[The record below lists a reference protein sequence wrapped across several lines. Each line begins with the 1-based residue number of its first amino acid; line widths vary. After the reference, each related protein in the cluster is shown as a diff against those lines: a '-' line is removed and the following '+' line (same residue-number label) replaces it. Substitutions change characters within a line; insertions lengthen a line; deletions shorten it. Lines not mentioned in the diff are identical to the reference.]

1 MLVKSV
7 LVGLLS
13 LSLVAEASVV
23 RSPFDKVLHQRAGR
37 TRSLQARQNGKGGK
51 GGNQGGKS
59 NGGNNAGAQAS
70 TTSSATNTATA
81 AAANNNKGGNN
92 DAAAASACLS
102 SNAIQT
108 GSAQDGSA
116 GAEAGQANSATD
128 ANNFINFCSGET
140 LTNGLQQ
147 KQGSCNGIPMGKMP
161 ASTKMISAVFVNP
174 QNGDNIAANT
184 DFSIQVQMANLAA
197 GTFTNPD
204 STYYSAPQ
212 DLDKTGIVIGH
223 THVSVQDTGNSLNPT
238 QPLDASQFAFFKGIN
253 DAGNGKGLL
262 AADVAGGLPA
272 GNYRVCSMTGAANH
286 QPVLMPVAQRGPQDD
301 CVRFTVGGNSG
312 NNNANT
318 GNANA
323 NTGNANANANTG
335 NANAGNTGNAGST
348 ATVSGAVAGATAPAV
363 TASGN
368 ADRPFEVNGNTFVN
382 EAAAKQRSC
391 DIQFNA
397 CADAVNGGKASGVTV
412 SDCQAQQTSCL
423 GAAS

>member
-13 LSLVAEASVV
+13 LSLVAEASVM

-37 TRSLQARQNGKGGK
+37 TRSLQARQNGKAGK
-51 GGNQGGKS
+51 GGNQGGNR

-70 TTSSATNTATA
+70 ATTAATNTATA
-81 AAANNNKGGNN
+81 AAANNNNNNNNNNNGGNN
-92 DAAAASACLS
+92 NAAAASSCLS
-102 SNAIQT
+102 ANALQT
-108 GSAQDGSA
+108 GSAQDGSD

-128 ANNFINFCSGET
+128 ANNFINFCAGET

-212 DLDKTGIVIGH
+212 DLDNTGIVIGH

-253 DAGNGKGLL
+253 DAGNGNGLL

-301 CVRFTVGGNSG
+301 CVRFTVGGN
-312 NNNANT
+312 N
-318 GNANA
+318 NANA
-323 NTGNANANANTG
+323 NAGNANANTG

-368 ADRPFEVNGNTFVN
+368 EDRPFEVNGNTFVN

-397 CADAVNGGKASGVTV
+397 CADAVNGGQASGVTV